1 MGAMVAVAG
10 SVALCGLPL
19 WYTARFALHRNGDG
33 LRRMVDDP
41 RFGET
46 LLTTVTLAGGSV
58 AIAVVLGT
66 ALAWA
71 AHRLPSRRRA
81 LGLIPLFPLLLP
93 QLPLVIGYAFLLS
106 PTAGYLNQAL
116 RTLPGLGHLR
126 EGPIDIYTRPWIVI
140 VGGIYL
146 TAFVYLF
153 VYDALG
159 RIDPELLDA
168 AAVSGA
174 RPVRV
179 LVEIVLPVLRPAL
192 LYGAATAT
200 LLGLGQFAAPLLYGR
215 QAGVSVLTT
224 EMYHRTS
231 SAPVDFPLAAA
242 YGLPIVVVSL
252 GLLVVQWLALRD
264 GLRFVAAPAQGGRT
278 PAAGGR
284 LASWS
289 LVLYGVVGA
298 VLPLAALLVVAVS
311 PVWTR
316 DVDPSAWTLEHVR
329 TVLFERSDVVEA
341 VRNSLT
347 YALATMVALLPL
359 SYVLAAL
366 VHRRRTRLAGL
377 VELVVSLP
385 LGVPAVIMGTGFLF
399 AYTVSPLR
407 IYGTPLA
414 LVLVYATIML
424 PFAVR
429 LQLAARANLVPEL
442 GQAAAVSGAGPLR
455 RALTIELP
463 LLRPALGAAAALV
476 VVLATHEFAASLLV
490 RSSETQVMGTVLY
503 DLWSFG
509 SYPETAVMALV
520 MFVVTGA
527 GVALALLLG
536 GRATFAVA
544 PALAKV
550 RR

>member
-1 MGAMVAVAG
+1 M
-10 SVALCGLPL
+10 LCGLPL
-19 WYTARFALHRNGDG
+19 WYTFRFAVHRDGDG
-33 LRRMVDDP
+33 LRRMVGDP
-41 RFGET
+41 RFGEVVR
-46 LLTTVTLAGGSV
+46 TTAALAGGSV

-71 AHRLPSRRRA
+71 AHRLPPRRRA
-81 LGLIPLFPLLLP
+81 LGLVPLFPLLLP

-116 RTLPGLGHLR
+116 RALPGLRHLE
-126 EGPIDIYTRPWIVI
+126 EGPIDIYTRPWIVV
-140 VGGIYL
+140 VGGVYL

-153 VYDALG
+153 VHDAL
-159 RIDPELLDA
+159 RRLDPEMLDA

-174 RPVRV
+174 RPGRV
-179 LVEIVLPVLRPAL
+179 LVEIALPALRPAL

-215 QAGVSVLTT
+215 QADVSVLTT
-224 EMYHRTS
+224 EVYHRTS
-231 SAPVDFPLAAA
+231 SSPADFPLAAA
-242 YGLPIVVVSL
+242 YGLPIL
-252 GLLVVQWLALRD
+252 GVGLALLVVQRLALRD
-264 GLRFVAAPAQGGRT
+264 GLRFATAPSRGGGT
-278 PAAGGR
+278 TNTGGR

-289 LVLYGVVGA
+289 LAAYGVVGA
-298 VLPLAALLVVAVS
+298 VLPLGALLVVAVS
-311 PVWTR
+311 PVWSR
-316 DVDPSAWTLEHVR
+316 DVDPGAWTLDHVR
-329 TVLFERSDVVEA
+329 TVLFERHDVVES
-341 VRNSLT
+341 VRHSLT
-347 YALATMVALLPL
+347 YALATTVVLLPL

-385 LGVPAVIMGTGFLF
+385 LGVPAVLMGTGFLF

-407 IYGTPLA
+407 LYGTPLA

-429 LQLAARANLVPEL
+429 LQLAARAGLGPEL
-442 GQAAAVSGAGPLR
+442 EQAAAVSGAGPLR

-520 MFVVTGA
+520 MFTVTGA

-536 GRATFAVA
+536 GRGAFVPA
-544 PALAKV
+544 PAMARV

>member
-1 MGAMVAVAG
+1 MAVAVG
-10 SVALCGLPL
+10 LALCGLPL
-19 WYTARFALHRNGDG
+19 WYTVRFALHREGDG

-46 LLTTVTLAGGSV
+46 LLSTVALAGGSV

-66 ALAWA
+66 SLAWA
-71 AHRLPSRRRA
+71 AHRLPVGRRA
-81 LGLIPLFPLLLP
+81 LGLVPLFPLLLP

-116 RTLPGLGHLR
+116 RALPGLRHLH
-126 EGPIDIYTRPWIVI
+126 EGPIDVYTWPWIVI

-153 VYDALG
+153 VRDALG
-159 RIDPELLDA
+159 RIDPEVLEA

-174 RPVRV
+174 RPGRV

-231 SAPVDFPLAAA
+231 NAPADLPLAAA
-242 YGLPIVVVSL
+242 YGVPIVGVGVAL
-252 GLLVVQWLALRD
+252 LLVQWFALRD
-264 GLRFVAAPAQGGRT
+264 GLRFVAAPTRGGRAPST
-278 PAAGGR
+278 GGR
-284 LASWS
+284 LATWS
-289 LVLYGVVGA
+289 LALYGVVGA
-298 VLPLAALLVVAVS
+298 VLPLAALVLVAVS

-316 DVDPSAWTLEHVR
+316 DVDPGAWTLDHVR
-329 TVLFERSDVVEA
+329 TVLFERSDVTGA

-359 SYVLAAL
+359 SYLLAAL
-366 VHRRRTRLAGL
+366 VHRRRTRLAGV
-377 VELVVSLP
+377 VELVISLP

-407 IYGTPLA
+407 IYGTPWA

-429 LQLAARANLVPEL
+429 LQLAARANLAPEL
-442 GQAAAVSGAGPLR
+442 GQAAAVSGAGPWR

-520 MFVVTGA
+520 MFAVTGT
-527 GVALALLLG
+527 GVALALLVG
-536 GRATFAVA
+536 GRGTFAA
-544 PALAKV
+544 PVVGA
-550 RR
+550 RS